1 MAHTIIYANRINNS
15 VSFLKDILIALGFLN
30 KLLEFIQNIIENYKR
45 VKEKTKLQDLSKKTE
60 TNIKEGNIDELNK
73 NLI

>member
-1 MAHTIIYANRINNS
+1 M
-15 VSFLKDILIALGFLN
+15 SFLKDILIALGFLN

-60 TNIKEGNIDELNK
+60 ISSGDL
-73 NLI
+73 

>member
-1 MAHTIIYANRINNS
+1 M
-15 VSFLKDILIALGFLN
+15 SFLKDILIALGFLN

>member
-1 MAHTIIYANRINNS
+1 M
-15 VSFLKDILIALGFLN
+15 SFLKDILIALGFLN
-30 KLLEFIQNIIENYKR
+30 KLLDFIQNIIENYKR

>member
-1 MAHTIIYANRINNS
+1 

-30 KLLEFIQNIIENYKR
+30 KLLDFIQNIIENYKR

>member
-1 MAHTIIYANRINNS
+1 